1 MSNSSEWVTK
11 TQLVHDLH
19 QLGITPGDVVMMH
32 SSFRSIGRVIGGP
45 TTVLAA
51 LSEVLTPDGTL
62 MMYVGWQDAPTEI
75 LTWPE
80 DVQQLFYEHCP
91 PYNPDTATAVR
102 DHGILVECFRT
113 WSGVIR
119 SNHPDCSMG
128 ALGAKA
134 TWITQDHP
142 FNYGYGTGSPLH
154 KLCQAGGYVL
164 LLGAPL
170 DALTL
175 LHYSEHAARLPGK
188 RVKKYKCPVLQDG
201 RRVWVDLEEFDTG
214 ENVIDADYDFET
226 IAKDYLAAGKG
237 RHGLIGNASSYLFEA
252 DDLAQFGINW
262 LETRFG
268 NLGM

>member
-1 MSNSSEWVTK
+1 MSNHSEWVTQA
-11 TQLVHDLH
+11 QLVHDLKN
-19 QLGITPGDVVMMH
+19 LGIALGDVVMMH

-51 LSEVLTPDGTL
+51 LSEVLTTAGTL

-75 LTWPE
+75 LQWPE

-91 PYNPDTATAVR
+91 PYDPATATAVR

-113 WSGVIR
+113 WPGTIR
-119 SNHPDCSMG
+119 SLHPDCSMI

-134 TWITQDHP
+134 KWITQDHP
-142 FNYGYGTGSPLH
+142 FNYGYGAGSPLH
-154 KLCQAGGYVL
+154 KLCEAGGYVL

-175 LHYSEHAARLPGK
+175 LHYSEHVAKLPGK

-201 RRVWVDLEEFDTG
+201 RRVWVDLEEFETG
-214 ENVIDADYDFET
+214 ENVIDADYSFET
-226 IAKDYLAAGKG
+226 IARDYLATGKG
-237 RHGLIGNASSYLFEA
+237 HYGLVGKAASYLFEA
-252 DDLAQFGINW
+252 DDLAKFGIRW
-262 LETRFG
+262 LEERFG
-268 NLGM
+268 QTGM